1 MYLQHVLPL
10 RFHEIHKLR
19 ILVIISYDYWSTHIV
34 YCTCSIILIIVW
46 GLTPCRQS
54 PCPNLFY
61 LLTLG
66 WEKGLDSEIITDP

>member
-34 YCTCSIILIIVW
+34 YLVGIYAREDSM
-46 GLTPCRQS
+46 RS
-54 PCPNLFY
+54 PF
-61 LLTLG
+61 LG
-66 WEKGLDSEIITDP
+66 ECIWCEELEEKDE